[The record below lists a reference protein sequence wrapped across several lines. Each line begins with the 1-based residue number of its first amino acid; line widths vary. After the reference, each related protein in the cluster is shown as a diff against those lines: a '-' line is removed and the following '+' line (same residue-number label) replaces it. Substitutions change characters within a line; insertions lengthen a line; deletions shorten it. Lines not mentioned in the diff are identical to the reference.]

1 MDGYQLLRSVMT
13 ILEVLAFGVIV
24 WWACGS
30 ARQAMFDEAAQMPLH
45 DDESMTTQSAVV
57 TATDRG
63 IK

>member
-1 MDGYQLLRSVMT
+1 MEGYQLLRSVMT

-30 ARQAMFDEAAQMPLH
+30 ARRAIFDEAAQMPLH
-45 DDESMTTQSAVV
+45 DDQSMATQSAV
-57 TATDRG
+57 APAKNRG